1 FQRQQ
6 NLPRLRLGSHQVPQP
21 DPAQTV
27 GLDAKPRADETGEE
41 NPARTN
47 GRKNAPKR
55 TGINSCLQKCRLK
68 PETGLQTA
76 FV

>member
-1 FQRQQ
+1 
-6 NLPRLRLGSHQVPQP
+6 
-21 DPAQTV
+21 
-27 GLDAKPRADETGEE
+27 KPRADETGEE

-55 TGINSCLQKCRLK
+55 TGIKSCSQKCRLK

-76 FV
+76 FKIPPHSSENRRFHS